1 MLSKLSIKQVMLTAT
16 LALAAQYA
24 VASTVMT
31 LCPTPDMLKSF
42 HADHID
48 SHPIGF
54 DQRNAQIIL
63 SISQHKNFSEEDKT
77 FGGYGQL
84 FFITSGIIE
93 TPGVENKKMVEEVL
107 GQIQLDSE
115 TPFMYRVYKDIVI
128 PVCSYSMPGEAIK
141 AVVYQAPELK
151 PKIKA
156 TV

>member
-1 MLSKLSIKQVMLTAT
+1 MLSKLSIKQIILTAT
-16 LALAAQYA
+16 LALAAQSA
-24 VASTVMT
+24 VASAVMT
-31 LCPTPDMLKSF
+31 LCPTPDMLKNF
-42 HADHID
+42 HADHTE
-48 SHPIGF
+48 SQPIAF

-63 SISQHKNFSEEDKT
+63 SISQRKNFSEDDKT
-77 FGGYGQL
+77 FGGYGRL

-128 PVCSYSMPGEAIK
+128 PVCSYSMPGEAVK
-141 AVVYQAPELK
+141 AVVYQAPKLK
-151 PKIKA
+151 PRIKA